1 MVTTIIMN
9 KEYFIRHLTEKGKLK
24 TPRYQSGE
32 PVASWRT
39 FKSEKEVIDF
49 AEEYGLNGFVIL
61 TKYTQPKE
69 HIERFD

>member
-24 TPRYQSGE
+24 TPIYQTGE

-39 FKSEKEVIDF
+39 FKSEKEAIDF
-49 AEEYGLNGFVIL
+49 AKEYDLDDFVVL

-69 HIERFD
+69 TIERFN